1 MKSLASMRFYYNN
14 SESLY
19 MSEGY
24 TKAQS
29 LSGYGSIQII
39 KAQALLAMR
48 KKGGG
53 NINSIWENNEYG

>member
-1 MKSLASMRFYYNN
+1 MVSKSLRVHAFMGFYYNN

-19 MSEGY
+19 MPERY

-48 KKGGG
+48 KRGRKH
-53 NINSIWENNEYG
+53 